1 MTGSR
6 PRRRGSAATRG
17 AVAAVAA
24 ALLAT
29 AAAAQ
34 EYRPSLLVFP
44 PFGHSYG
51 FHKAGAL
58 SLKMFLGLRASLEEP
73 QGIACTRLAA
83 TDDPATAD
91 DDDELTVYLVNSN
104 RHQVIYN
111 RGMGGLASYGTMGR
125 GDGQFHTPQGIAAGS
140 DGFVYVADMNNDR
153 IVCLHNDG
161 KRLAFVRAIG
171 VGELSHPR
179 GCAVDSRG
187 YLYVADTG
195 NDRIAVYDP
204 VGRPVTRFGDSG
216 SCYRPSAIAAVD
228 FADRWSFRHETV
240 IVAVDGDGGRIT
252 AYDQFGHARSSVDG
266 AALGLPGAYFGAVA
280 IDYYGSV
287 YATDLVN
294 HQVHKFD
301 HDLAYVASFGRRGT
315 GDFEFDSPRGIAIWK
330 RYGQV
335 FVSERESAQY
345 YWIGID
351 GFIKSVS
358 PRVIDRR
365 HPGTTILMTLYEPAD
380 FRIVVADSAGRV
392 VRDLVPE
399 FREKLGDNYV
409 IWDGLDEAGG
419 EVPSGEYTIR
429 LTLEPTYSAKGY
441 FSKTLTA
448 AVRKD

>member
-1 MTGSR
+1 MNGRPPGSR
-6 PRRRGSAATRG
+6 PAIGWG
-17 AVAAVAA
+17 AAA
-24 ALLAT
+24 ALVVVLLAP
-29 AAAAQ
+29 AAAGQ

-51 FHKAGAL
+51 FHKAGPL
-58 SLKMFLGLRASLEEP
+58 SLKMFLGLRAGLAEP

-83 TDDPATAD
+83 TDDPASAD
-91 DDDELTVYLVNSN
+91 DDDELTVYAVNSN

-111 RGMGGLASYGTMGR
+111 RGLGALASFGTLGR

-140 DGFVYVADMNNDR
+140 DGFVYVADMNNSR
-153 IVCLHNDG
+153 IVCLHDDG
-161 KRLAFVRAIG
+161 RRMAFVRNVG

-187 YLYVADTG
+187 YLYVTDTG

-204 VGRPVTRFGDSG
+204 VGRPAGRFGDSV
-216 SCYRPSAIAAVD
+216 SCYRPSAIAVVD
-228 FADRWSFRHETV
+228 FADRWSFRHETA
-240 IVAVDGDGGRIT
+240 IVVVDQDGGRIT
-252 AYDQFGHARSSVDG
+252 AYDEFGRVRCSVSG
-266 AALGLPGAYFGAVA
+266 EELGLPGAYFGAVA
-280 IDYYGSV
+280 IDYYGSL
-287 YATDLVN
+287 YATDMVN

-301 HDLAYVASFGRRGT
+301 HDLAYIASFGRRGR
-315 GDFEFDSPRGIAIWK
+315 GDYEFESPRGIAIWK

-335 FVSERESAQY
+335 FIIERESAQY

-358 PRVIDRR
+358 PRVIDRQ
-365 HPGTTILMTLYEPAD
+365 HPGVTILMTLYEPAD

-409 IWDGLDEAGG
+409 IWDGLDEGG
-419 EVPSGEYTIR
+419 AEVPPGQYTIR

-441 FSKTLTA
+441 FHKMLTA
-448 AVRKD
+448 TVRKD